1 MKNMKAKVLLVAG
14 ASLFASGVWAQEQLV
29 RLSTPETSLVID
41 APQGGE
47 LKYVYYGTKLGDA
60 DLKQIDA
67 VRTCNHAAYPVYGM
81 NTPAETALS
90 VCHADGKGVSILCQR
105 MLPGLSG
112 CGHH

>member
-67 VRTCNHAAYPVYGM
+67 VRRYAMPTGTCQPSWWWKAWLRPMGIRQRKF
-81 NTPAETALS
+81 LS
-90 VCHADGKGVSILCQR
+90 A
-105 MLPGLSG
+105 
-112 CGHH
+112 